1 MESCKSEFTRPIGLR
16 RARSCSV
23 IMAKQE
29 FPENFRH
36 IVRVA
41 QMDLPGE
48 KQIRIALAILK
59 GVGVNLA
66 DAVCALAKVQKTK
79 RTGLLTNEEVQRL
92 NDILKDPL
100 QNGIP
105 LWMANRRK
113 DFETGKDM
121 HLLSGA
127 LQFAQENDLKRL
139 KKIKTLRGIR
149 HIRGLTVRGQR
160 TRSNFR
166 RNKGKVV
173 GVTKKKAVPGAAGG
187 EKEKK

>member
-1 MESCKSEFTRPIGLR
+1 
-16 RARSCSV
+16 
-23 IMAKQE
+23 MAKQE
-29 FPENFRH
+29 FPENFKH

-66 DAVCALAKVQKTK
+66 DAVCALAKVQKTQ

-100 QNGIP
+100 QHGIP
-105 LWMANRRK
+105 IWMANRRK

-139 KKIKTLRGIR
+139 KKIKTLRGVR

-166 RNKGKVV
+166 KNKGKVV
-173 GVTKKKAVPGAAGG
+173 GVTKKKVVPGAAGG